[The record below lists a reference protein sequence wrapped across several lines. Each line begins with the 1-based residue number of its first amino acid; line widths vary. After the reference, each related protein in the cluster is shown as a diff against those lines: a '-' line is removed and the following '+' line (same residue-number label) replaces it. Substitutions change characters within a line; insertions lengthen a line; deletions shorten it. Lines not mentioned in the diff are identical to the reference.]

1 MSALKTGR
9 TSLIIAIMLSFFAGL
24 RCTQSPYIQ
33 GEILYSNFCES
44 CHMQDGSGLGAEIPP
59 LAGADYVGLNQ
70 EKLACMIRH
79 GLSEEITVNG
89 LKYHQQMPGVEVLS
103 DVEITNIINYV
114 NQAWGNDFG
123 TVTLGEVRTQ
133 LEACK
138 H

>member
-1 MSALKTGR
+1 MLKRNLRTWLLGTAIASIVLVSAH
-9 TSLIIAIMLSFFAGL
+9 
-24 RCTQSPYIQ
+24 CTQYPYIQ

-59 LAGADYVGLNQ
+59 LAGADYVAQNQ

-79 GLSEEITVNG
+79 GIAGPLVVNG
-89 LKYHQQMPGVEVLS
+89 ITYNQAMPGVEVLS

-114 NQAWGNDFG
+114 NQAWGNNLG
-123 TVTLGEVRTQ
+123 TITLGEVRRQ
-133 LEACK
+133 LDACR

>member
-1 MSALKTGR
+1 MTAIKTGK
-9 TSLIIAIMLSFFAGL
+9 TGLIFAIILSFFVGL

-59 LAGADYVGLNQ
+59 LAGADYIPANQ
-70 EKLACMIRH
+70 EKLACLIRH
-79 GLSEEITVNG
+79 GISEEIAVNG
-89 LKYHQQMPGVEVLS
+89 KKYQQLMPGVEALS

-114 NQAWGNDFG
+114 NQAWSNDFG
-123 TVTLGEVRTQ
+123 TITLGEVRVQ

>member
-1 MSALKTGR
+1 MLKRNLRTWLLGTAIASIVLVSAH
-9 TSLIIAIMLSFFAGL
+9 
-24 RCTQSPYIQ
+24 CTQSPYIQ

-59 LAGADYVGLNQ
+59 LAGADYVAQNQ

-79 GLSEEITVNG
+79 GIAGPLVVNG
-89 LKYHQQMPGVEVLS
+89 ITYNQAMPGVEVLS

-114 NQAWGNDFG
+114 NQAWGNNLG
-123 TVTLGEVRTQ
+123 TITLGEVRRQ
-133 LEACK
+133 LDACR